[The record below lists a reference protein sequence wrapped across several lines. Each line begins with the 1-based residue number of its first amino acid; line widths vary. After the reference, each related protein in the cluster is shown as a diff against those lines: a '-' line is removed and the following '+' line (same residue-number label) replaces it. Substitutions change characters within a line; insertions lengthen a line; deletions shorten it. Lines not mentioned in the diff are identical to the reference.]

1 MVQSAGKVVGDAGDG
16 YADDGSADDV
26 GGVVDT
32 CDYAAHCHEY
42 RRDKE
47 PYSPLLV
54 VEIDNS

>member
-1 MVQSAGKVVGDAGDG
+1 MVQSAGKVVSGVGDG

-32 CDYAAHCHEY
+32 CDYATHGHEY

-47 PYSPLLV
+47 PYSPPLV
-54 VEIDNS
+54 MYVDGG